1 MPYNAFVSY
10 LFAFVCFFLFFF
22 FTNVKDLGDWNMK
35 AFEHYKPG
43 LMGYPSKFSKTVLR
57 EI

>member
-10 LFAFVCFFLFFF
+10 LFAFVCFFLFF